1 MSVLLNNFISNAIKY
16 HDLNKESPFIK
27 IHVKTSEKEATLVI
41 KDNGVGIEDV
51 VINRIFEMFY
61 RVSSKVMGSGIG
73 LFIVKEVI
81 TKLKGT
87 LDVTSKI
94 GEGSTFTITIPNE
107 SGKL

>member
-1 MSVLLNNFISNAIKY
+1 
-16 HDLNKESPFIK
+16 KESPFIH
-27 IHVKTSEKEATLVI
+27 INVKTSKKEAILVV

-51 VINRIFEMFY
+51 ELERIFEMFY

-81 TKLKGT
+81 AKLKGT
-87 LDVTSKI
+87 IDATSKI
-94 GEGSTFTITIPNE
+94 GQGSTFTITIPNE